1 MMCDFAMLTG
11 DADRVGPANG
21 TKLHFRG
28 LKLEDAKIKYKG
40 VLVF

>member
-21 TKLHFRG
+21 TKLDFRG
-28 LKLEDAKIKYKG
+28 LQLEDAKILYKG
-40 VLVF
+40 VFIF